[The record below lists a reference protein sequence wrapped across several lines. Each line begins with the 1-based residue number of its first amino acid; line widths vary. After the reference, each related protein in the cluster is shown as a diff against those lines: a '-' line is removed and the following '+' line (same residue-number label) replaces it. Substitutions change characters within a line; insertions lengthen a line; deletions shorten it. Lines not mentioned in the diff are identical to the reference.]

1 MKGFPLALI
10 AISIGI
16 ICIFNVGLVSAL
28 EDENIS
34 ITPSWSKA
42 TPSQGDS
49 VTVTLRLTST
59 SSEQIRIYRVG
70 LHFDWMAEGSY
81 FTLDLTSDPVTVP
94 SQGLQIFDS
103 LAIQIPADA
112 SIGSHSYY
120 VAIDGAEA
128 PYYESFSWD
137 SSSFTV
143 EILES
148 GSKLYDAMLTQVN
161 ANISSAVNAGYQ
173 SSEAKSL
180 LTQAQT
186 ERAEAFVLASSG
198 DWDEAISKLQ
208 DAFSHLQQAEAAEQ
222 QAAGTGPLT
231 LLLYGGIIAAVVVI
245 VVVIVMVM
253 RRKRKTPDEAVD
265 QTDDQTFDEQTETQ
279 DYEPEE

>member
-70 LHFDWMAEGSY
+70 LHFDWMAEGSF

-148 GSKLYDAMLTQVN
+148 NSKLYDAMVTQVD

>member
-70 LHFDWMAEGSY
+70 LHFDWMAEGSF

-148 GSKLYDAMLTQVN
+148 GSKLYDAMLTQVD

-186 ERAEAFVLASSG
+186 EKAEAVVLASSG

-245 VVVIVMVM
+245 VVVIVVVM

>member
-70 LHFDWMAEGSY
+70 LHFDWMAEGSF

-148 GSKLYDAMLTQVN
+148 GSKLYDAMLTQVD

>member
-1 MKGFPLALI
+1 MKGFPLSLI
-10 AISIGI
+10 AISISI
-16 ICIFNVGLVSAL
+16 LCILNVGLVSAL
-28 EDENIS
+28 ENENIS

-49 VTVTLRLTST
+49 LTVTLRLTST
-59 SSEQIRIYRVG
+59 ASEQIRIYRVG
-70 LHFDWMAEGSY
+70 LHFDWMAEGSF
-81 FTLDLTSDPVTVP
+81 FTLDLTSDPVSVP
-94 SQGLQIFDS
+94 SEGLQIFDS

-148 GSKLYDAMLTQVN
+148 SSKLYATTLTQLD

-173 SSEAKSL
+173 SSEAQSL

-186 ERAEAFVLASSG
+186 ERAEAIVLASSG

-222 QAAGTGPLT
+222 QATGTGPLT
-231 LLLYGGIIAAVVVI
+231 LLLYGGIIAVVVVI
-245 VVVIVMVM
+245 VVIIIVVM

-265 QTDDQTFDEQTETQ
+265 QTVDQSFDEQPETQ
-279 DYEPEE
+279 YYEPEE

>member
-1 MKGFPLALI
+1 MKGFPLSLI
-10 AISIGI
+10 AISISI
-16 ICIFNVGLVSAL
+16 LCILNVGLVSAL
-28 EDENIS
+28 ENENIS

-49 VTVTLRLTST
+49 LTVTLRLTST
-59 SSEQIRIYRVG
+59 ASEQIRIYRVG
-70 LHFDWMAEGSY
+70 LHFDWMAEGSF
-81 FTLDLTSDPVTVP
+81 FTLDLTSDPVSVP
-94 SQGLQIFDS
+94 SEGLQIFDS

-148 GSKLYDAMLTQVN
+148 SSKLYTARLTQLD

-173 SSEAKSL
+173 SSEAQSL

-186 ERAEAFVLASSG
+186 ERAEAIVLASSG

-222 QAAGTGPLT
+222 QATGTGPLT
-231 LLLYGGIIAAVVVI
+231 LLLYGGIIAVVVVI
-245 VVVIVMVM
+245 VVIIIVVM

-265 QTDDQTFDEQTETQ
+265 QTVDEQPETQ

>member
-70 LHFDWMAEGSY
+70 LHFDWMAEGSFY
-81 FTLDLTSDPVTVP
+81 TLDLTSDPVTVP

-148 GSKLYDAMLTQVN
+148 GSKLYDAMVTQVD

>member
-70 LHFDWMAEGSY
+70 LHFDWMAEGSF

-103 LAIQIPADA
+103 LAIQIPVDA

-148 GSKLYDAMLTQVN
+148 GSKLYDAMLTQVD

-186 ERAEAFVLASSG
+186 ERAEAVVLASSG

>member
-70 LHFDWMAEGSY
+70 LHFDWMAEGSF

-103 LAIQIPADA
+103 LAIQIPVDA

-148 GSKLYDAMLTQVN
+148 GSKLYDAMLTQVD

-186 ERAEAFVLASSG
+186 ERAEAVVLASSG

-245 VVVIVMVM
+245 VVVIVVVM